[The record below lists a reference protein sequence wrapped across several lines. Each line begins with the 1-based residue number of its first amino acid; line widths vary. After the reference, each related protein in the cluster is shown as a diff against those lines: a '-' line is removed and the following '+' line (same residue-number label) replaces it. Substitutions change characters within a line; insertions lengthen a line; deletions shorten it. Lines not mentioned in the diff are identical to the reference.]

1 MSILRRYF
9 DLDRHDT
16 TVQVESVSGLTT
28 FLAMAYITVVNPSI
42 LSQAGMDF
50 GAVFVATCIAAAFG
64 TIVMGLYANYPIA
77 QAPGMAQNAFFTFGV
92 VLGMGHA
99 WQTALGAVFLSGV
112 LFVVLSVLPVRE
124 WLINAIPRN
133 LKLGMA
139 SGIGLFLGFIALK
152 NAGIVVDHPAT
163 LVALGDLADWHRAT
177 ELQHGA

>member
-64 TIVMGLYANYPIA
+64 TG
-77 QAPGMAQNAFFTFGV
+77 
-92 VLGMGHA
+92 
-99 WQTALGAVFLSGV
+99 LSGTNESGACSRLV
-112 LFVVLSVLPVRE
+112 YSYDQVCGFVDTTRP
-124 WLINAIPRN
+124 
-133 LKLGMA
+133 
-139 SGIGLFLGFIALK
+139 
-152 NAGIVVDHPAT
+152 
-163 LVALGDLADWHRAT
+163 
-177 ELQHGA
+177 